1 MSENLADLLC
11 FAGVLLFLLGL
22 LTGFAIPAL
31 RSPRIGLSA
40 HVASIQSGIALV
52 AFGLVWPRLALSP
65 GWAATIAHGL
75 WSSLYLLWV
84 GLVFAAACGA
94 GGTLPLAGG
103 GVRARPWQ
111 EATSVALIG
120 AGSLV
125 SAAAVAALLWQWSW
139 RTIAS

>member
-65 GWAATIAHGL
+65 GWAATIAHGC
-75 WSSLYLLWV
+75 SPQPAER
-84 GLVFAAACGA
+84 AARCRWRA
-94 GGTLPLAGG
+94 GGC
-103 GVRARPWQ
+103 ARGRGRRRPR
-111 EATSVALIG
+111 S
-120 AGSLV
+120 
-125 SAAAVAALLWQWSW
+125 
-139 RTIAS
+139 R